1 MMTTRTILML
11 IGGAIVLLIITAL
24 SIALIIQS
32 SRLDKA
38 KTEIQKKA
46 YDKQKTYI
54 EKEYIPAALDKLTT
68 TEKSEMGSV
77 LWGEE

>member
-1 MMTTRTILML
+1 MTIKTTLL
-11 IGGAIVLLIITAL
+11 IAGGTVVLLIIAVL

-46 YDKQKTYI
+46 YDKQKMYI
-54 EKEYIPAALDKLTT
+54 EKEYIPAALDKKTT
-68 TEKSEMGSV
+68 TEKSRMGSV
-77 LWGEE
+77 MWGE

>member
-1 MMTTRTILML
+1 MTVKTTLWIA
-11 IGGAIVLLIITAL
+11 GGAIVLLMIAGL

-38 KTEIQKKA
+38 RTEIQKKA

-54 EKEYIPAALDKLTT
+54 EKEYIPAALDKKTPN
-68 TEKSEMGSV
+68 EKSRMGAV
-77 LWGEE
+77 LWGDE